1 MNIDE
6 RLEALTQ
13 SIELLVS
20 MHNDHERHFE
30 EQRKECAEHR
40 NQFAE
45 HRNQFAEHRNQ
56 FAEHRNQFAEH
67 RNQFAEHKRLVTGAI
82 ESIAETNRQLGET
95 NRQLTQMLAGMRNE
109 QLQDRGEFRDAMM
122 RLSVIAEAHQDT
134 LDDHEKRLGRPAA

>member
-30 EQRKECAEHR
+30 EHRKEFAEQRKE
-40 NQFAE
+40 FAE
-45 HRNQFAEHRNQ
+45 QRKE
-56 FAEHRNQFAEH
+56 
-67 RNQFAEHKRLVTGAI
+67 FAEHKRLVTGAI

-95 NRQLTQMLAGMRNE
+95 DRKLAILIAGMHDDQVRMRSE
-109 QLQDRGEFRDAMM
+109 QQQDRGEFRDAMM

>member
-30 EQRKECAEHR
+30 EHQKEFAEQRKE
-40 NQFAE
+40 
-45 HRNQFAEHRNQ
+45 
-56 FAEHRNQFAEH
+56 
-67 RNQFAEHKRLVTGAI
+67 FAEHKRLVTGAI
-82 ESIAETNRQLGET
+82 ELIAETNRQLGET